1 MLFHLSPLDG
11 GNVFHTLNNNTLKEL
26 QKSKKAV
33 WFYYK
38 FYKERLDTPGKLLH
52 LRVLNN
58 VIIGSWPFLTQ
69 TSQTY

>member
-38 FYKERLDTPGKLLH
+38 FYKERLDTSVGNDL
-52 LRVLNN
+52 
-58 VIIGSWPFLTQ
+58 Q
-69 TSQTY
+69 SQTWETVALKSTK